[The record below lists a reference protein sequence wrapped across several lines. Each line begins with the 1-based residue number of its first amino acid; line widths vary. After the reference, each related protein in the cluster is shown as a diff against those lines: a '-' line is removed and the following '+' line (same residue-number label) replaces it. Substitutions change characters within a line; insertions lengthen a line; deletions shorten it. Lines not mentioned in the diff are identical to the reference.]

1 MISYIFLGTAAVL
14 AVCLC
19 IYMYARTAKILKSLE
34 EMLDCAV
41 SGDFSETRFTEEKL
55 SKIESK
61 MQRYLTA
68 GRLERE
74 RVVSERNAV
83 KALVSDISHQTKT
96 PISNILLYT
105 QLFRE
110 TVSDGGDSDG
120 DVLRGG
126 MSEHRLQNG
135 RMDRVLGQIEGQ
147 AEKLS
152 FLIQSLVKVS
162 RLENGIVSVIPRENS
177 VRRLLESSDGEAA
190 ARKKGIRFVR
200 EDVQDMTAVFDLKWT
215 SEALANIIDN
225 AVKYTPTGGTIT
237 VSAKEYEMFVCI
249 EIADT
254 GIGMTED
261 ETAKI
266 FARFYRSPAV
276 NDEKGV
282 GIGLYLVREILSQE
296 SGYVKVRS
304 EPGKG
309 SLFSVFL
316 PKKL

>member
-34 EMLDCAV
+34 EMLDCAM
-41 SGDFSETRFTEEKL
+41 SGDFSETRFTGEKL

-61 MQRYLTA
+61 MQRYLAA
-68 GRLERE
+68 GRIERE

-96 PISNILLYT
+96 QISNILLYT
-105 QLFRE
+105 QLLRE
-110 TVSDGGDSDG
+110 MMSDGGDFDG
-120 DVLRGG
+120 EALRDGA
-126 MSEHRLQNG
+126 SEHSLKNG

-162 RLENGIVSVIPRENS
+162 RLENGIVSVIPKENS
-177 VRRLLESSDGEAA
+177 VRRLLESADGEAA
-190 ARKKGIRFVR
+190 AQKKGIRFVQ
-200 EDVQDMTAVFDLKWT
+200 EDVQDVTAVFDLKWT

-249 EIADT
+249 EIEDT
-254 GIGMTED
+254 GIGMTEE

-309 SLFSVFL
+309 SVFSVFL